1 MPPGGRIPA
10 RDVRGGAFSSGA
22 MRGGAGRGQK
32 SAGRGED
39 ENPRGGPGQGRA
51 KKHVNQ
57 LIQNFDKS
65 AKIVTGGLVLQYAV
79 LIQENITFSDFKWSS
94 CKPENHKL
102 YKGTLE
108 PTPCM

>member
-1 MPPGGRIPA
+1 MRGRP
-10 RDVRGGAFSSGA
+10 FSSGA
-22 MRGGAGRGQK
+22 GQRRK

-65 AKIVTGGLVLQYAV
+65 AKIVTGGLVLQYDV

-94 CKPENHKL
+94 CKPDNHKL
-102 YKGTLE
+102 YKGTFE